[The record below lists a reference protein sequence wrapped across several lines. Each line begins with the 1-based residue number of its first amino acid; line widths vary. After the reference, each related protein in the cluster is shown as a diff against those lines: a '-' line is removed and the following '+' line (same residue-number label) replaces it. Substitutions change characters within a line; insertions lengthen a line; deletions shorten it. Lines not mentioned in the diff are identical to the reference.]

1 MFATDF
7 IFDNKRASDFGL
19 MIGSFN
25 GGIETASGGEI
36 EFSVIKA
43 PNQDKYDFYGAA
55 ISSVLTWNFSL
66 LKNPCTNNT
75 DDMYFTQYEE
85 RQLAKWLLKQD
96 GYRYFR
102 FEQEGYEDIFYRVQ
116 INMLPHQICGRTAGF
131 NLTVTSD
138 CGYGY
143 SQEFTH
149 NFTLNKENPISL
161 TTNSDTNSYILPY
174 ITLIGN
180 GSFYISNDS
189 DLSQRYSN
197 TESDDKSTRLQNV
210 TNTITMDSER
220 DIITGI
226 SSPNDFS
233 WYFLRLVNGVNN
245 ITTDSVNDI
254 KLKIAYREPRRVIV

>member
-55 ISSVLTWNFSL
+55 INSVLTWNFSL
-66 LKNPCTNNT
+66 LKNPCTNNA

-85 RQLAKWLLKQD
+85 RQIAKWLLKQD
-96 GYRYFR
+96 GYKYFR

-116 INMLPHQICGRTAGF
+116 INMSPHQVCGRTAGF
-131 NLTVTSD
+131 DLTVISD

-149 NFTLNKENPISL
+149 HFTLNKENPINL
-161 TTNSDTNSYILPY
+161 TINNDTNSYILPY
-174 ITLIGN
+174 ITLNGN

-189 DLSQRYSN
+189 DSAQN
-197 TESDDKSTRLQNV
+197 ITNAKSTKFSNV
-210 TNTITMDSER
+210 TGTITMDS
-220 DIITGI
+220 DKDMITGI

-245 ITTDSVNDI
+245 ITTDSVDN
-254 KLKIAYREPRRVIV
+254 IALQITYREPRRVII